1 MSSASEPILSRHPGL
16 PVIVEQSSRGERV
29 MDIYSRLLRDRI
41 ILLGDAVD
49 DDVANSIIAQL
60 LVLDSENPEKDI
72 TLYINSPGG
81 SIYDGLAIYDTMQL
95 IRADVSTVCV
105 GEACS
110 MAAVLLAAG
119 AKGKRFA
126 LKNSR
131 VMIHQSAGGKR
142 GQARDLEIYAAEIKR
157 IETLCNQIMVTHT
170 GQSLAKIEADQD
182 RDFFMAAADACAY
195 GIVDQVITRVEAARQ
210 GE

>member
-1 MSSASEPILSRHPGL
+1 
-16 PVIVEQSSRGERV
+16 
-29 MDIYSRLLRDRI
+29 MDVYSRLMRDRI
-41 ILLGDAVD
+41 ILIGDEVD
-49 DDVANSIIAQL
+49 EDVANVAIAQL
-60 LVLDSENPEKDI
+60 LLLDSENPEKDI
-72 TLYINSPGG
+72 MLYINSPGG

-110 MAAVLLAAG
+110 MGAVLLAAG
-119 AKGKRFA
+119 APGKRCA

-142 GQARDLEIYAAEIKR
+142 GQAKDLEIYAAEIKR
-157 IETLCNQIMVTHT
+157 LEKMCNDIMVKHT
-170 GQSLAKIEADQD
+170 GQSLSKIEKDQD
-182 RDFFMAAADACAY
+182 RDFFMSADDACAY
-195 GIVDQVITRVEAARQ
+195 GIVDRVITRVEAAGS